1 MIGGQKMKTLLKIE
15 EVAVLVGVS
24 VQTINNWYVFKRM
37 EPDNEYAK
45 MLPNYEQAGPRK
57 LRLWDKSDI
66 QKFIEF
72 KRAIPKGCKGT
83 MGRTTQ
89 RYVRSNKNEQNN

>member
-1 MIGGQKMKTLLKIE
+1 MKTLLKIE

-24 VQTINNWYVFKRM
+24 TQTINNWYVFKRT

-45 MLPNYEQAGPRK
+45 MLPEYTQQGERQ
-57 LRLWDKSDI
+57 LRLWDKADI
-66 QKFIEF
+66 QKFIDF
-72 KRAIPKGCKGT
+72 KRAIPRGCKGA

-89 RYVRSNKNEQNN
+89 RYVKK